1 MTRQMRLTL
10 QNFVEKGYFP
20 PELIPPFTTKE
31 LSQHVNSIY
40 PSLAGMNITING
52 EKISSSKHAIHTIP
66 KVLHQRRTL
75 GIPNPFHQIK
85 LMQTIVDN
93 WQDIK
98 SITSK
103 SKYSLTK
110 PQVKKDLPRA
120 INREHIF
127 SEISSKLPILS
138 AGYRYVLRTD
148 ISRFFPTIYTHS
160 IPWACHGKTF
170 AKKNRK
176 NTHFGNALD
185 TNIRNTQDQQTFGIP
200 IGPDSSYIISE
211 IIGSVMDV
219 EIYKELST
227 EGIRYT
233 DDFYFFFNSLS
244 EAEEGLT
251 KLQKILKK
259 FELEINPDKTEIYQ
273 LPQALE
279 YNWTSEIRNYEFHN
293 KIRRQKTDLV
303 TFFSK
308 AFNFSKKYPN
318 EYVLKY
324 ALARIRNELIHKENW
339 EFYESL
345 ILNSMIAEPSVLPI
359 ALEIFL
365 AYQKLGYNLNSKK
378 MGKTVN
384 NLISYH
390 SKLGH
395 GYEVSWSLWLAK
407 ALNIK
412 INRTAAKELS
422 TIDDSIAALTA
433 LDLRDAGLIS
443 AGLNVNEWNNYLT
456 HENLY
461 QEHWLFA
468 YEAIKKGWLTTRT
481 NYITSDPFFSIL
493 WTKNI
498 EFYDKSQITTPA
510 NPSINNTSIQKK
522 VSFVGGGGGGY

>member
-52 EKISSSKHAIHTIP
+52 DKISSSKLAIHTIP

-176 NTHFGNALD
+176 NNHFGNALD

-200 IGPDSSYIISE
+200 IGPDSSYII
-211 IIGSVMDV
+211 
-219 EIYKELST
+219 
-227 EGIRYT
+227 
-233 DDFYFFFNSLS
+233 
-244 EAEEGLT
+244 
-251 KLQKILKK
+251 
-259 FELEINPDKTEIYQ
+259 
-273 LPQALE
+273 
-279 YNWTSEIRNYEFHN
+279 
-293 KIRRQKTDLV
+293 
-303 TFFSK
+303 
-308 AFNFSKKYPN
+308 
-318 EYVLKY
+318 
-324 ALARIRNELIHKENW
+324 
-339 EFYESL
+339 
-345 ILNSMIAEPSVLPI
+345 
-359 ALEIFL
+359 
-365 AYQKLGYNLNSKK
+365 
-378 MGKTVN
+378 
-384 NLISYH
+384 
-390 SKLGH
+390 
-395 GYEVSWSLWLAK
+395 
-407 ALNIK
+407 
-412 INRTAAKELS
+412 
-422 TIDDSIAALTA
+422 
-433 LDLRDAGLIS
+433 
-443 AGLNVNEWNNYLT
+443 
-456 HENLY
+456 
-461 QEHWLFA
+461 
-468 YEAIKKGWLTTRT
+468 
-481 NYITSDPFFSIL
+481 
-493 WTKNI
+493 
-498 EFYDKSQITTPA
+498 
-510 NPSINNTSIQKK
+510 
-522 VSFVGGGGGGY
+522 